1 MTVTVN
7 VTPSNSMADTLN
19 TAVGTAHLL
28 KLFTAA
34 DGELATMTYS
44 AAQATVT
51 TVTGAEVLTWA
62 EGNYTDEA
70 SGNVGTVSY
79 AVIQTSAAAEII
91 RFTDPAIE
99 LSLSSLSIGAGDAVN
114 VTADVVVRL
123 PDSTP

>member
-1 MTVTVN
+1 MTVTVGA
-7 VTPSNSMADTLN
+7 TASNSMADTLN

-34 DGELATMTYS
+34 DGELATMTF
-44 AAQATVT
+44 AAASATVT

-62 EGNYTDEA
+62 ESSYTDEA
-70 SGNVGTVSY
+70 TANAGTVSY

-91 RFTDPAIE
+91 RFSDPVTE
-99 LSLSSLSIGAGDAVN
+99 LSLSTLTINAGDAVN

-123 PDSTP
+123 PDST

>member
-1 MTVTVN
+1 MTVTVSA
-7 VTPSNSMADTLN
+7 TPSNSMADTLN

-28 KLFTAA
+28 KLFTAGDA
-34 DGELATMTYS
+34 ELATMTYS
-44 AAQATVT
+44 AASATVT

-70 SGNVGTVSY
+70 AANAGTVSY

-91 RFTDPAIE
+91 RFSDPSTE

-123 PDSTP
+123 PNSTA